1 MESPTQTKDG
11 ASPPKNAGLF
21 DESAV
26 ISQTPS
32 RGTCNY
38 SGSARVNDPSCVT
51 PQCVGTVCTLQLV
64 WRLISVLRA
73 RAPRSSTSG
82 PGVGCRQL
90 TVAMQNIHARACRV
104 YARHGCQL
112 RGTRYTAYPELPKE
126 IQLLVQEA
134 TNLGEETVDHEPE
147 RISQRAI
154 AASQTGRSSCGTQR
168 AVSFF
173 QAVTVRDWIIYTAV
187 FQSRDQCGDVE
198 DLVLDGDEPP
208 YAHA

>member
-1 MESPTQTKDG
+1 MQTTERYISTTLARLKPSTVVLERGKDRDPRPLG
-11 ASPPKNAGLF
+11 SNNAGLF

-32 RGTCNY
+32 PGACNY

-168 AVSFF
+168 A
-173 QAVTVRDWIIYTAV
+173 
-187 FQSRDQCGDVE
+187 G
-198 DLVLDGDEPP
+198 LN
-208 YAHA
+208 